1 MESFTLQFQLFTLI
15 FARIFATL
23 SFAPVLGS
31 QTVNYF
37 HRVAITVLI
46 ALIVVPVAPRPDTLI
61 DQLQQNYFLL
71 ILEQIFIGFLIGFS
85 LTLLFAAF
93 QLAGEFFSVQMGFG
107 ISEVFDPMSQI
118 SLPLMG
124 TLKNLLALYVFF
136 ISDSHIWLIK
146 AVIYSYET
154 LPTFQNNFLIQG
166 GLHAGILKFLSLLG
180 SGMFLIA
187 LKLALPV
194 MGTLLLVSIVL
205 GMLSKAAPQMN
216 ILMLGFPMKIFI
228 GLLIL
233 GWSAPFIIELT
244 FLQFELFFSHMH
256 DMLTAWSKA
265 D

>member
-15 FARIFATL
+15 FARLFATL
-23 SFAPVLGS
+23 SFSPVLGS

-46 ALIVVPVAPRPDTLI
+46 SLIVVPVAPRPDTLI
-61 DQLQQNYFLL
+61 LELQNNYFLL
-71 ILEQIFIGFLIGFS
+71 ILEQMFIGFLIGFA

-124 TLKNLLALYVFF
+124 TLKNLLALFVFF
-136 ISDSHIWLIK
+136 ISDSHLWLIR
-146 AVIYSYET
+146 AIVYSYEV
-154 LPTFQNNFLIQG
+154 LPTFQDHFLMQG
-166 GLHAGILKFLSLLG
+166 DIHTGLLKFLSLLG

-187 LKLALPV
+187 LKLSLPV

-228 GLLIL
+228 GLIIL
-233 GWSAPFIIELT
+233 AWSAPFIIEMT
-244 FLQFELFFSHMH
+244 YLQFDLFFEHLHHLLS
-256 DMLTAWSKA
+256 AWA
-265 D
+265 DKP